1 MKKRKK
7 CIKAREESQSG
18 ERDETKALIK
28 HGHN

>member
-7 CIKAREESQSG
+7 CIKAREESG
-18 ERDETKALIK
+18 ERHETKALIK